1 MSLVKIEFDL
11 PEFKNNLEISLTLKR
26 DGETVVCE
34 TTSTKS
40 DNKVINSPLNSNQNK
55 IENKDQENLIN
66 SPSTVAFGSGSITT
80 VTTNKVKS
88 EPTPTTLPTGGN
100 KFSGNCMNMDF

>member
-40 DNKVINSPLNSNQNK
+40 DNKVMDSPLNSNQNK
-55 IENKDQENLIN
+55 IENKDQEKLIS
-66 SPSTVAFGSGSITT
+66 SPSTVAFGGVS
-80 VTTNKVKS
+80 VTTNTAKKVKS
-88 EPTPTTLPTGGN
+88 EPTVPPTGGS
-100 KFSGNCMNMDF
+100 KFGGNCMNVDF